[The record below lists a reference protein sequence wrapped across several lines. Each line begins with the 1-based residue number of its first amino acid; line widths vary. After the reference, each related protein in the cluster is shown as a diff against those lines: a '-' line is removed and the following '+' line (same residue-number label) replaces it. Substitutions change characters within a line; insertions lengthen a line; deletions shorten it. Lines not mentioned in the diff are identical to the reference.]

1 MEESMNTEIL
11 KSETKR
17 LPGEEWGYIDDE
29 GNIWQKDNNN
39 FKGTIV
45 GKVQGDDKSA
55 SLELFV
61 NRFKELEKR
70 CKEFEAE
77 VRSSSD
83 KVKYLGPVQRMI
95 EHLPEAK
102 AIGDFDRLYE
112 RLRNLEKEII
122 SIQNERIRKKEEL
135 CQQAEELSKST
146 DWKETG
152 KKLQELQR
160 VWKRI
165 GSAGQDIDE
174 ELWQRF
180 RSAQDYFFHQREEYY
195 NGLEREREE
204 NRKKKEELCEK
215 AEALINSTDWKGAT
229 DLLMELQRQW
239 KQIGSAG
246 RDYDE
251 DLWLR
256 FRIPQ
261 DIFFQRR
268 KEYYEKLDQE
278 REENR
283 KKKEGLCLKAEAL
296 SGSMDWKATTE
307 LFQGLMEQWKQI
319 GYAGRDY
326 EDALWE
332 RFKSAMDVF
341 YERRNSAYE
350 LIRQDQRENLRL
362 KERLCEIAESIAK
375 SDDIRA
381 AVEKVKELQ
390 AEWKTIG
397 SVPRE
402 YSDSLWNTFRSACDS
417 VFERARKEFEK
428 RSSEWENRILEV
440 ISRKRH
446 QIESLRDSILHDQ
459 SNISR
464 WEEAITGLYKS
475 GKAVEMREMLE
486 SKINDVRER
495 IKEKENRISELEAS
509 IKDMESRLQSIQQE
523 NQQNS

>member
-1 MEESMNTEIL
+1 
-11 KSETKR
+11 
-17 LPGEEWGYIDDE
+17 
-29 GNIWQKDNNN
+29 
-39 FKGTIV
+39 
-45 GKVQGDDKSA
+45 
-55 SLELFV
+55 
-61 NRFKELEKR
+61 
-70 CKEFEAE
+70 
-77 VRSSSD
+77 
-83 KVKYLGPVQRMI
+83 MI

-112 RLRNLEKEII
+112 CLRNLEKEII
-122 SIQNERIRKKEEL
+122 SIQNERIKKKEEL

-152 KKLQELQR
+152 KRLQELQR

-180 RSAQDYFFHQREEYY
+180 RSAQDYFFRQREEYY

-204 NRKKKEELCEK
+204 NKRKKEELCEK
-215 AEALINSTDWKGAT
+215 AEALINSTDWKEST

-332 RFKSAMDVF
+332 RFKSAMDIF
-341 YERRNSAYE
+341 
-350 LIRQDQRENLRL
+350 L
-362 KERLCEIAESIAK
+362 
-375 SDDIRA
+375 
-381 AVEKVKELQ
+381 
-390 AEWKTIG
+390 
-397 SVPRE
+397 
-402 YSDSLWNTFRSACDS
+402 
-417 VFERARKEFEK
+417 
-428 RSSEWENRILEV
+428 
-440 ISRKRH
+440 
-446 QIESLRDSILHDQ
+446 
-459 SNISR
+459 
-464 WEEAITGLYKS
+464 
-475 GKAVEMREMLE
+475 
-486 SKINDVRER
+486 
-495 IKEKENRISELEAS
+495 
-509 IKDMESRLQSIQQE
+509 
-523 NQQNS
+523 